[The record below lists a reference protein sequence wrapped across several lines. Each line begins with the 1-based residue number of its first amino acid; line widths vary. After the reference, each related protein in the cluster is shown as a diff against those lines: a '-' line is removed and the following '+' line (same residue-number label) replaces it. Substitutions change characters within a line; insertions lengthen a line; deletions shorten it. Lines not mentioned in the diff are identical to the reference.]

1 MSRKCGLTAN
11 LWFGIGFAAAS
22 DVCEAWVIWSDASS
36 SSFFLPLGVA
46 TLVVLIMLLPTVRY
60 QCFPRLLGI
69 GLSPLINGSL
79 TCATSAVRAVHTK
92 AGRALTSL
100 RRC

>member
-22 DVCEAWVIWSDASS
+22 DVCEARVIWSDASS

-46 TLVVLIMLLPTVRY
+46 TIVVLIILLPIVRY
-60 QCFPRLLGI
+60 LCFPLLLGI
-69 GLSPLINGSL
+69 GLSPLISGSL

-92 AGRALTSL
+92 AGWALTSL